1 MYYAILIDKVSEYI
15 LLKLFKNICVLKN
28 QYFVL
33 EMFLNC
39 SWFFLKIWLA
49 TLKTNMTLF
58 ISLYKAAFP
67 SCKKYVMFFQME
79 EPLIH
84 EVYFEQIGVV
94 HAFLTYFVKPEKL
107 LVVAG

>member
-1 MYYAILIDKVSEYI
+1 MYYAILIDKVSELI

-39 SWFFLKIWLA
+39 SWIFLKIWLA
-49 TLKTNMTLF
+49 TLKTNMTLV
-58 ISLYKAAFP
+58 ISLYKAGFP
-67 SCKKYVMFFQME
+67 LCKKYVMLFHME

-84 EVYFEQIGVV
+84 KVYFEQIDVV
-94 HAFLTYFVKPEKL
+94 LAFLTYFVKSEKL
-107 LVVAG
+107 LV